1 MANVKRPKPI
11 FKMTFLSYL
20 TTLSSIKCLFITEH
34 LVNAQ
39 HFFSVVDKLLVVNNI
54 FSSVKLSVDFKHF
67 TLTYLTICKKSVKTY
82 DPKIRI
88 SSFFSLNLQ
97 SQNYLKDSKLYFRK
111 IRMRIVNRSK

>member
-1 MANVKRPKPI
+1 MANVKRPKHI

-82 DPKIRI
+82 DQK
-88 SSFFSLNLQ
+88 FGLVHFSH
-97 SQNYLKDSKLYFRK
+97 
-111 IRMRIVNRSK
+111 